1 MFILL
6 GSLVNAAAVI
16 VCSLVGRFIFK
27 NVPDRFAE
35 IAIKGIAVT
44 VVFIGIKGA
53 LQNENI
59 LLLII
64 SVAVGSIIGE
74 LINIDKGMNSL
85 GTFME
90 SKFSTEGGTFAKGF
104 VSSTMLFCIGAMAIV
119 GSLESGLTGNH
130 ETLFAKSV
138 IDGFVAIILASKY
151 GIGVMFS
158 AFSIFIYQGVLTIG
172 ASLVS
177 AWLTAAI
184 IREMSA
190 TGGILIAIIGFN
202 MMGVKEIKVA
212 NMIPAIFMPWVYFAV
227 LELLL

>member
-6 GSLVNAAAVI
+6 GSIVNAAAV
-16 VCSLVGRFIFK
+16 VVGSLIGRFIFK
-27 NVPDRFAE
+27 NVPERFSE

-64 SVAVGSIIGE
+64 SVAIGSIIGE
-74 LINIDKGMNSL
+74 LINIDKGMNHL
-85 GTFME
+85 GKIME
-90 SKFSTEGGTFAKGF
+90 AKFGSEDGSFAKGF

-119 GSLESGLTGNH
+119 GSLESGLAGNH

-151 GIGVMFS
+151 GIGVLFS
-158 AFSIFIYQGVLTIG
+158 AFPILIYQGLMSIG

-177 AWLTAAI
+177 GWLTVSI

-202 MMGVKEIKVA
+202 MMGVKVIKVA
-212 NMIPAIFMPWVYFAV
+212 NMIPAIFIPWIYFAV
-227 LELLL
+227 MGLFI